1 MVSLSGNRFFMV
13 RFSVHYC
20 TSKMKIA
27 MDKQTFENQLKR
39 TFEAFKEKPKT
50 MLQVSNETGIM
61 RASICRYV
69 AHLKKRKKIVTV
81 KKGTCPLSK
90 HKAQFLSTDEQYF
103 PKETQPELFPSEGCA
118 V

>member
-1 MVSLSGNRFFMV
+1 
-13 RFSVHYC
+13 
-20 TSKMKIA
+20 
-27 MDKQTFENQLKR
+27 MDSQTKKAQLEK
-39 TFEAFKEKPKT
+39 TFQAFKDKPKT
-50 MLQVSNETGIM
+50 MLQVSKETGIM

-90 HKAQFLSTDEQYF
+90 HKAQFLSTDEKYF
-103 PKETQPELFPSEGCA
+103 PKEAELELFPAKEWG